1 LIRAK
6 SLEAIIFYND
16 SQQKDRDEN
25 PSTRSLRQRE
35 AQKHLSQKHII
46 IRTPLIHS
54 ENRDHNI
61 RKKSSATN
69 QLVMELHYMELH

>member
-1 LIRAK
+1 LIGAK
-6 SLEAIIFYND
+6 SFEATIFYND
-16 SQQKDRDEN
+16 SQQNDRDEN
-25 PSTRSLRQRE
+25 PSTRSTRQRE

-46 IRTPLIHS
+46 IRTPLLHS

-69 QLVMELHYMELH
+69 QLVIEVH